1 MSSSLKNLIFNLQ
14 NFSFYFVTI
23 IFILLTTWLKHDNF
37 LKRVITEY
45 QQERPYCNNF
55 VTSE

>member
-37 LKRVITEY
+37 LKQVITEY

>member
-37 LKRVITEY
+37 LKRGITEY